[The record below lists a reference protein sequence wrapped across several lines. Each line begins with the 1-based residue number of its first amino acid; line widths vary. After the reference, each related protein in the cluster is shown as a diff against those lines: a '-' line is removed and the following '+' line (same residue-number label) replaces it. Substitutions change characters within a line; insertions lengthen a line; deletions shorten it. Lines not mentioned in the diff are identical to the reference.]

1 MTIAEKWANRLD
13 TTKSHS
19 RDVQR
24 MQATAV
30 DEIQHG
36 SPMLNEL
43 YIFADGSGLYEKRA
57 RDWYPVAKAKTPRAD
72 A

>member
-1 MTIAEKWANRLD
+1 
-13 TTKSHS
+13 
-19 RDVQR
+19 